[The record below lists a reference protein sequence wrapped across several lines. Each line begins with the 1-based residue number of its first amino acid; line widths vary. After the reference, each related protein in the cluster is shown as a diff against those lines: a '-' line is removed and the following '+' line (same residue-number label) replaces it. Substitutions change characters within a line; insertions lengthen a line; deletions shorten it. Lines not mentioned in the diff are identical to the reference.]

1 MPSII
6 IHTLLGSQ
14 ILQRWET
21 TGEGPFPVTNS
32 EVRRAFLAGCLGPDM
47 GMFPGG
53 ESLFSDLA
61 HYVRS
66 GELARA
72 MIRCATSDTSRAF
85 AWGWATHVLA
95 DALIHP
101 FINVAAG
108 DVRGRETLTYADD
121 PGLHLVVE
129 IGADGRYFERWKQ
142 LAPPKLTPIPADV
155 AQHVASAFDA
165 VYGKI
170 ITLRQVSNSLK
181 AWSRWHR
188 VAIDVSEAASAKL
201 YGGRGGEL
209 GLRGLARLLVKSSTG
224 LCFRRSRL
232 YALTHPLRPSPRAE
246 SFIETAITEFS
257 ERFREHERDTL
268 ASLPNYNLD
277 TGEVE
282 DVVSYPLAVSTL
294 AKLK

>member
-14 ILQRWET
+14 ILKRWET
-21 TGEGPFPVTNS
+21 TPDGPFPITNP
-32 EVRRAFLAGCLGPDM
+32 ELRRTFLAGCLGPDM

-101 FINVAAG
+101 FINAAAG
-108 DVRGRETLTYADD
+108 DVQGREPLTYAED

-129 IGADGRYFERWKQ
+129 IGADGKYFEPWKQ
-142 LAPPKLTPIPADV
+142 LVPPKLTPIPADV
-155 AQHVASAFDA
+155 AAHVASAFDA

-170 ITLRQVSNSLK
+170 LTLKQVTNSFK

-188 VAIDVSEAASAKL
+188 VAIDVSEAASVKL

-209 GLRGLARLLVKSSTG
+209 GLRDLVRLLLERSTG

-246 SFIETAITEFS
+246 SLIETAITEFS
-257 ERFREHERDTL
+257 ERFRKHECDKL

-277 TGEVE
+277 TGVVE
-282 DVVSYPLAVSTL
+282 DVASYPLTVSTL